1 MLQGIVI
8 RGTTPEHEFD
18 LPYPEELIS
27 DIRIVY
33 GQGNKALFTKTLD
46 DCQIKE
52 GKILVSLLQ
61 EETFLF
67 SARKRLNIEIR
78 IKLTSGK
85 VVRTE
90 DPIVLRVVDSMSEE
104 VMD

>member
-18 LPYPEELIS
+18 LPYDKEMIEDVRVI
-27 DIRIVY
+27 Y
-33 GQGNKALFTKTLD
+33 GQKGKGILTKSLS
-46 DCQIKE
+46 DCTIGDK
-52 GKILVSLLQ
+52 KISVSLTQ

-67 SARKRLNIEIR
+67 KPGKPLYIEIR
-78 IKLTSGK
+78 VKLTNEK

-90 DPIVLRVVDSMSEE
+90 DPIALRVVDSMSEE
-104 VMD
+104 VI

>member
-18 LPYPEELIS
+18 LPYDKQLIQ
-27 DIRIVY
+27 DVRVTY
-33 GQGNKALFTKTLD
+33 GQQGKEIFTKSLK
-46 DCQIKE
+46 DCSIGDK
-52 GKILVSLLQ
+52 KISVSLTQ

-67 SARKRLNIEIR
+67 KPGKHLYIEIR
-78 IKLTSGK
+78 IKLTNEK

-90 DPIVLRVVDSMSEE
+90 DPIVLRVINSMNEE
-104 VMD
+104 VI

>member
-18 LPYPEELIS
+18 LPYEKQLIE
-27 DIRIVY
+27 DIRITY
-33 GQGNKALFTKTLD
+33 GQKGKGILTKGLMDCTIGDNKVS
-46 DCQIKE
+46 
-52 GKILVSLLQ
+52 VSLTQ

-67 SARKRLNIEIR
+67 KPGKPLYIEIR
-78 IKLTSGK
+78 VKLANDK

-90 DPIVLRVVDSMSEE
+90 DPIALRVIDCMSEE
-104 VMD
+104 VI

>member
-18 LPYPEELIS
+18 LPYDKQMIE
-27 DIRIVY
+27 DIRVIY
-33 GQGNKALFTKTLD
+33 GQKGKGILTKSLP
-46 DCQIKE
+46 DCTIGDK
-52 GKILVSLLQ
+52 KVSVSLTQ

-67 SARKRLNIEIR
+67 KPGKPLYIEIR
-78 IKLTSGK
+78 VKLTNEK

-90 DPIVLRVVDSMSEE
+90 DPIALRVVDSMSEE
-104 VMD
+104 VI